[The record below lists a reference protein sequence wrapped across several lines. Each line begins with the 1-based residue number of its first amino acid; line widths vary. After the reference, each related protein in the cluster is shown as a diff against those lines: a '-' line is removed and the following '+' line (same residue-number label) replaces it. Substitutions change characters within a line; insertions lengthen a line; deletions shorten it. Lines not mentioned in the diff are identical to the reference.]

1 MPARP
6 NHAHSRKR
14 RTRERARGARV
25 LSGGA
30 PAAERS
36 ERMPARKA
44 ARPSRESAVS
54 RTYGERPKPRW
65 HPVPVSE
72 LLIACGAVS
81 MVIGLQGGAPYGGK
95 PALIGLLA
103 VAAGTLEVTWREH
116 GSGYRSHSIMLAALP
131 VITFHSVVILLL
143 SLFLRVPV
151 VVNTGLLAVDIG
163 LFALLLSV
171 ARSRFQA
178 RRLQRIG
185 RG

>member
-1 MPARP
+1 
-6 NHAHSRKR
+6 
-14 RTRERARGARV
+14 
-25 LSGGA
+25 
-30 PAAERS
+30 
-36 ERMPARKA
+36 
-44 ARPSRESAVS
+44 
-54 RTYGERPKPRW
+54 
-65 HPVPVSE
+65 
-72 LLIACGAVS
+72 